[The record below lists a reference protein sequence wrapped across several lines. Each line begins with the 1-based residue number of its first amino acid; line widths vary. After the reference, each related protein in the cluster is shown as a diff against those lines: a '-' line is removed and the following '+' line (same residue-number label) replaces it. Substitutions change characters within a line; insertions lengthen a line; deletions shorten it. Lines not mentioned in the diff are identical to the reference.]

1 MSWHKKSRTI
11 HKWLMLFVGIQFL
24 IWSISGVYMVVMD
37 IHYIHGDSL
46 IKQPNK
52 EQSTKVSNTQNSI
65 LTNTQR
71 NPQNNIQG
79 NRALP
84 SLNSLHS
91 SQLTFSIKQLM
102 KHYPHAEQIE
112 LSRLLSQAVYRFK
125 LDGQY
130 YVVDANNGDLLSPI
144 SKSIA
149 IKIARQQYNGDIS
162 SSDFHVSYLSDEAP
176 RELSSRHLP
185 VWRIDI
191 DDFASP
197 TFYVSADSGQV
208 VTKRHSYW
216 RIFDWMFAFHVMD
229 YIEESA
235 DNTLLLIV
243 SVIASLAS
251 FFGLVLIYFRV
262 FSQGKPRNVA
272 VNNS

>member
-1 MSWHKKSRTI
+1 
-11 HKWLMLFVGIQFL
+11 MLFVGIQFL

-65 LTNTQR
+65 LTNIQR

-208 VTKRHSYW
+208 ITKRHSYW